1 MKKAFILLSIAIFAI
16 SCTTDFDDT
25 KIKTIELKVNS
36 NQWVENVDK
45 DGINLY
51 YSSTFNVPEITSRVY
66 SEGIVNVYITYGNN
80 SQQILPFV
88 RHNENLDGV
97 LWTRTVDFDYSV
109 GDLKIYVTNSDFF
122 KDTPETM
129 TFRVVM
135 IYYQ

>member
-36 NQWVENVDK
+36 NEWVENVDK

-66 SEGIVNVYITYGNN
+66 SEGIVNVYITYDN

-88 RHNENLDGV
+88 RHYENKEGV

-109 GDLKIYVTNSDFF
+109 GDIKIYVTNSDFF

-129 TFRVVM
+129 TFRVVLV
-135 IYYQ
+135 YQ

>member
-1 MKKAFILLSIAIFAI
+1 MKKAFILFAIAVFAI

-36 NQWVENVDK
+36 NDWVENVDK

-66 SEGIVNVYITYGNN
+66 SEGSVNVYITYDN

-88 RHNENLDGV
+88 RHNENVDGI

-109 GDLKIYVTNSDFF
+109 GDMKIYVTNSDFF
-122 KDTPETM
+122 KETPETM
-129 TFRVVM
+129 TFRVVL
-135 IYYQ
+135 IYQ